1 MVLLRLNHSMVYFIM
16 NKYNEIEWDDEIWE
30 FFGIDDDIRNAWD
43 KRFGEVN
50 VSQCLV
56 SLREYLKK
64 RPNYQEKIDEYCS
77 GNWAFFIWDALE
89 RAEIWRREEKCDG
102 S

>member
-1 MVLLRLNHSMVYFIM
+1 M

-30 FFGIDDDIRNAWD
+30 FFGIDDDIREAWD

-64 RPNYQEKIDEYCS
+64 HPDYQEKIDGYYG
-77 GNWAFFIWDALE
+77 GNWAIFIYDALE
-89 RAEIWRREEKCDG
+89 RNEKWRKEEEAKSDG